1 MSLPLEGIRVLD
13 LSRYLPGPFAT
24 QMLADFGAE
33 VIKVEDPRG
42 GDLGRKLPP
51 LIGEES
57 ARFYTV
63 NRNKKSITL
72 DLKKPK
78 GQEIFKRLAANSDVV
93 VDQFRPGV
101 MDKMGLGYEQLKA
114 INPGIIYCAITG
126 YGLDGPL
133 RDTAG
138 HDINYLNL
146 SGVTSVTG
154 VYQSKPAMSGTQIA
168 DIAGGTLHAVIGILL
183 ALAARQKTGQGQ
195 LCDIAMMDAS
205 VSLIAYTL
213 GEWTGL
219 GTLPVLGDELLTGGY
234 AFYQIYRTKDGK
246 YVSLGAV
253 EEKFF
258 AEFCNKIGRPEFI
271 EKQYDKAAQ
280 RQMIDEISAIMLER
294 TRAEWE
300 EFFADSD
307 ICFTPV
313 LELDEVCQHPQV
325 KARNMIVEMENFNNT
340 GRTVRV
346 TGIPI
351 KLSQTPGKIELKF
364 PALGE
369 HNDEVLMSV
378 GGFTEEEVKN
388 LKAEQ
393 VI

>member
-1 MSLPLEGIRVLD
+1 
-13 LSRYLPGPFAT
+13 
-24 QMLADFGAE
+24 
-33 VIKVEDPRG
+33 
-42 GDLGRKLPP
+42 
-51 LIGEES
+51 
-57 ARFYTV
+57 
-63 NRNKKSITL
+63 
-72 DLKKPK
+72 
-78 GQEIFKRLAANSDVV
+78 
-93 VDQFRPGV
+93 
-101 MDKMGLGYEQLKA
+101 
-114 INPGIIYCAITG
+114 
-126 YGLDGPL
+126 
-133 RDTAG
+133 
-138 HDINYLNL
+138 
-146 SGVTSVTG
+146 
-154 VYQSKPAMSGTQIA
+154 
-168 DIAGGTLHAVIGILL
+168 
-183 ALAARQKTGQGQ
+183 
-195 LCDIAMMDAS
+195 
-205 VSLIAYTL
+205 
-213 GEWTGL
+213 
-219 GTLPVLGDELLTGGY
+219 
-234 AFYQIYRTKDGK
+234 
-246 YVSLGAV
+246 
-253 EEKFF
+253 
-258 AEFCNKIGRPEFI
+258 
-271 EKQYDKAAQ
+271 
-280 RQMIDEISAIMLER
+280 MIDEISAIMLER

>member
-1 MSLPLEGIRVLD
+1 
-13 LSRYLPGPFAT
+13 
-24 QMLADFGAE
+24 
-33 VIKVEDPRG
+33 
-42 GDLGRKLPP
+42 
-51 LIGEES
+51 
-57 ARFYTV
+57 
-63 NRNKKSITL
+63 
-72 DLKKPK
+72 
-78 GQEIFKRLAANSDVV
+78 
-93 VDQFRPGV
+93 

-133 RDTAG
+133 RDAAG
-138 HDINYLNL
+138 HDLNYLNL
-146 SGVTSVTG
+146 SGITGLTG
-154 VYQSKPAMSGTQIA
+154 VYQSKPAQSGAQIA

>member
-1 MSLPLEGIRVLD
+1 M
-13 LSRYLPGPFAT
+13 
-24 QMLADFGAE
+24 
-33 VIKVEDPRG
+33 
-42 GDLGRKLPP
+42 
-51 LIGEES
+51 

-72 DLKKPK
+72 DLRKPQ
-78 GQEIFKRLAANSDVV
+78 GQEVFKRLVAKSDVV

-146 SGVTSVTG
+146 SGVTSFTG
-154 VYQSKPAMSGTQIA
+154 VYQSKPAKSGTQIA

-219 GTLPVLGDELLTGGY
+219 GTLPVLGDEL
-234 AFYQIYRTKDGK
+234 
-246 YVSLGAV
+246 
-253 EEKFF
+253 
-258 AEFCNKIGRPEFI
+258 
-271 EKQYDKAAQ
+271 
-280 RQMIDEISAIMLER
+280 
-294 TRAEWE
+294 
-300 EFFADSD
+300 
-307 ICFTPV
+307 
-313 LELDEVCQHPQV
+313 
-325 KARNMIVEMENFNNT
+325 
-340 GRTVRV
+340 
-346 TGIPI
+346 
-351 KLSQTPGKIELKF
+351 
-364 PALGE
+364 
-369 HNDEVLMSV
+369 
-378 GGFTEEEVKN
+378 
-388 LKAEQ
+388 
-393 VI
+393 